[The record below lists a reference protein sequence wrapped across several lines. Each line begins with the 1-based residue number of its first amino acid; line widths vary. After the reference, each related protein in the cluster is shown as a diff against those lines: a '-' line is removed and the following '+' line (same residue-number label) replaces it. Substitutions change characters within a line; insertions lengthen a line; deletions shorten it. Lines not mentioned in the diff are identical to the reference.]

1 LLEAGA
7 DANIK
12 DTDANFPLILA
23 CFVGD
28 VTVVQMLL
36 SAGANVDAVRV
47 CDGNRP
53 NPKSEFMDGK
63 TALIVA
69 AEYQRL
75 DIVRVLLDHG
85 ANRGIQDSA
94 GKTALDYAEMT
105 RDNADVV
112 AVLSSSYS

>member
-1 LLEAGA
+1 MLEAGA

-75 DIVRVLLDHG
+75 DIVRVLLDG

-94 GKTALDYAEMT
+94 GKTALDYGDDE
-105 RDNADVV
+105 R
-112 AVLSSSYS
+112 